1 MGCRKPGTGDRILQM
16 IAEYR
21 DEHGHGPTTREIAAA
36 LGLAPSTVSGH
47 VHRLARRG
55 LLTVEPRRP
64 RGVSVTG
71 EGEGRLTGGRA

>member
-1 MGCRKPGTGDRILQM
+1 MSNPGWDANDGVLRM

-21 DEHGHGPTTREIAAA
+21 DEHGYSPTTREIAAA

-55 LLTVEPRRP
+55 LLAVEPRRP

-71 EGEGRLTGGRA
+71 EGEWRLPGGRA